1 MPGSATNGAWGSSP
15 SAMGARARRGS
26 GPLWWKGMIM
36 KGKLRTILEWFLSD
50 RSDRA
55 VNGLRWLASG
65 MALAAILVSLV
76 ALPGAIRAHDGGHRD
91 EVVIVPCPS
100 EDSCTVD
107 YYDGAWYIGPPGSL
121 PGSVPP
127 SQR

>member
-1 MPGSATNGAWGSSP
+1 MSIFRDP
-15 SAMGARARRGS
+15 
-26 GPLWWKGMIM
+26 
-36 KGKLRTILEWFLSD
+36 WFWLGGLVTTLALS
-50 RSDRA
+50 
-55 VNGLRWLASG
+55 
-65 MALAAILVSLV
+65 LAALVMCVLALV
-76 ALPGAIRAHDGGHRD
+76 HQYPGGHRD

-107 YYDGAWYIGPPGSL
+107 YYDGAWHIGPPGSL

>member
-1 MPGSATNGAWGSSP
+1 
-15 SAMGARARRGS
+15 
-26 GPLWWKGMIM
+26 MIM
-36 KGKLRTILEWFLSD
+36 KGKLRTIWDWALSD
-50 RSDRA
+50 RADRA

-65 MALAAILVSLV
+65 MALAVILAALV
-76 ALPGAIRAHDGGHRD
+76 GLATAPRPGGHRD

-107 YYDGAWYIGPPGSL
+107 FYDGAWHIGPPGSL

-127 SQR
+127 SDR

>member
-1 MPGSATNGAWGSSP
+1 MERPWRHGLARHYRVQLWSQVVATVAQ
-15 SAMGARARRGS
+15 
-26 GPLWWKGMIM
+26 
-36 KGKLRTILEWFLSD
+36 
-50 RSDRA
+50 
-55 VNGLRWLASG
+55 
-65 MALAAILVSLV
+65 AAILATLAGYLV
-76 ALPGAIRAHDGGHRD
+76 ATMWLRHTAHADRLD
-91 EVVIVPCPS
+91 VVIVPCPS